1 MSKEEQLLRFSAN
14 LKNRLHLDIG
24 HSLLDIGHSLLDIGH
39 SSLDIG
45 HSLLDIG
52 HSLLDIGHSLLDI
65 GHSCLD
71 IGHSLLDIGHFFPH
85 LCLSKSDYSPTHL
98 LFLHEK
104 SDIPPRAA
112 CICSSPHVC
121 TT

>member
-24 HSLLDIGHSLLDIGH
+24 HSLLDIGHSCLDIGH
-39 SSLDIG
+39 SS
-45 HSLLDIG
+45 
-52 HSLLDIGHSLLDI
+52 
-65 GHSCLD
+65 LD